1 MVNVYD
7 GMSVGPENSL
17 LPVGHLPQGI
27 ETAQVSAKFHMP
39 AWEIRPYE
47 LARADA
53 RKHPRGVLYQ
63 IPAAYRAAAHGIE
76 NPTKVVLAHGALA
89 LYGLRYQVEGKD
101 TLLMDPS
108 AGRNSHGDI
117 RRPAIVRRGCKPEH
131 IWQVNHCGYPL
142 QVASPAAAAAQVL
155 RDIRR
160 TAPSQGANFAGYS
173 PDIVEAIVLVDCV
186 RRHLDIDP
194 GEILKASAGTV
205 CQRWL
210 TPVLAA
216 SSKLADSPKETE
228 MRLLAKMVCDHF
240 GLRLEEQVVVRQG
253 NKVVTRFD
261 LAIPELR
268 IGIMYDG
275 AHHGGGRQWQ
285 RDTEITTDLTV
296 SGWRVLRY
304 TSATLH
310 KLVRQLAA
318 LIRELRL

>member
-1 MVNVYD
+1 MANLYD
-7 GMSVGPENSL
+7 GMEVGPGNSL
-17 LPVGHLPQGI
+17 LPAGDLPQGMR
-27 ETAQVSAKFHMP
+27 TTQVSARFHML
-39 AWEIRPYE
+39 AWEARPYE

-53 RKHPRGVLYQ
+53 RRHPRGVLYE

-76 NPTKVVLAHGALA
+76 NPDMVVLAHGALA

-101 TLLMDPS
+101 TVLMHS
-108 AGRNSHGDI
+108 AAGRNSHGNI
-117 RRPAIVRRGCKPEH
+117 RKPSIVRRGCRSEH

-142 QVASPAAAAAQVL
+142 QVASPAAATAQVL
-155 RDIRR
+155 REIRR
-160 TAPSQGANFAGYS
+160 TSLSDGDTFAGYS
-173 PDIVEAIVLVDCV
+173 PDVVEAITLIDCV
-186 RRHLDIDP
+186 RRHLGIAPADI
-194 GEILKASAGTV
+194 LQASKGTV

-210 TPVLAA
+210 TSALAA
-216 SSKLADSPKETE
+216 SSNLADSPRETE
-228 MRLLAKMVCDHF
+228 MRLLARMVCDHF
-240 GLRLEEQVVVRQG
+240 GLHLEEQVVVRDG
-253 NKVVTRFD
+253 NRVVTRFD

-275 AHHGGGRQWQ
+275 AHHGEDRQWKK
-285 RDTEITTDLTV
+285 DTEINTDLTV